1 MFQSFDTKMIVNTK
15 FLFFTGKGG
24 VGKTSTA
31 CATAVTLADEGKK
44 VLLVS
49 TDPASNLQ
57 DVLEVGLTNT
67 PMAIQNVPNLYA
79 CNLDP
84 EEAARAYRDKI
95 IGPYRGKLP
104 DAVVANMEEQLSGA
118 CTIEI
123 AAFDEFTNLLADPS
137 VVEAYE
143 HIIFDTAPTGHTL
156 RLLQLPTAWS
166 GFLEENTHGASC
178 LGPLSGLSEKKQ
190 IYSITMDALSD
201 SIKTTMILVSRPDES
216 SLLEA
221 NRASKELKE
230 IGITNQALIINGLL
244 KSYMPEDKISS
255 SFYGR
260 QRKAIKQMPEDLK
273 QIVRYS
279 LPFVSYSLTGIQN
292 LRYLF
297 KQYTMPPK
305 QSEVNGQP
313 IISLPSLNKVI
324 EDFSNNNTRVIFTM
338 GKGGVGKT
346 TMASAIAVGLVEKGH
361 KVHLTTT
368 DPAAHLEFVFQNS
381 ELNDKLSISRINPV
395 EEVEAYKAEVLSKV
409 SAELD
414 DEAIAYIQEDLN
426 SPCTEEIAVF
436 RAFAEVV
443 ARSQNEI
450 VVIDTAPTG
459 HTLLLLDAAQSYH
472 KELARSTGEIPESVK
487 MLLPRLRNPKE
498 TSVVIVTLAEATPV
512 LEASRLQDDLK
523 RAEITP
529 KWWIIN
535 QSLYATETKDPIL
548 KGKAVAEVGWIQ
560 KITTEL
566 AEKSAIVP
574 LMSGTV
580 AVGTLL
586 SLGKAKTLGEAEEM
600 AKAARPKVNVKPQ
613 MKEALQRIFPN
624 A

>member
-1 MFQSFDTKMIVNTK
+1 MFQPFDTKMIVNTK

-44 VLLVS
+44 VLIVS

-57 DVLEVGLTNT
+57 DVLEVGLTNI
-67 PMAIQNVPNLYA
+67 PMAIQSVPNLNA

-84 EEAARAYRDKI
+84 DEAARAYRNKMV
-95 IGPYRGKLP
+95 GPYRGKLP

-118 CTIEI
+118 CTVEI
-123 AAFDEFTNLLADPS
+123 AAFNEFTKLLADPS
-137 VVEAYE
+137 VVDAYE

-201 SIKTTMILVSRPDES
+201 ATKTTLILVARPDES

-230 IGITNQALIINGLL
+230 IGITNQALIINGLMQ
-244 KSYMPEDKISS
+244 SYLPEDKISS
-255 SFYGR
+255 SFYER
-260 QRKAIKQMPEDLK
+260 QRKAIKQMPNDLK
-273 QIVRYS
+273 QVVTYS

-297 KQYTMPPK
+297 KQYTMPAQ
-305 QSEVNGQP
+305 QSDVKGKS
-313 IISLPSLNKVI
+313 ISLPDLSKVI
-324 EDFSNNNTRVIFTM
+324 EDFTNNNTRVIFTM

-346 TMASAIAVGLVEKGH
+346 TMASAIAVGLVAKGH

-381 ELNDKLSISRINPV
+381 GISDQLTITRINPA

-409 SAELD
+409 SDELD
-414 DEAIAYIQEDLN
+414 EAAIAFIEEDLN
-426 SPCTEEIAVF
+426 SPCTVEIAVF

-443 ARSQNEI
+443 ARLQEEI

-523 RAEITP
+523 RADIIP
-529 KWWIIN
+529 KWWVIN
-535 QSLYATETKDPIL
+535 QSLYAAETKDPIL
-548 KGKAVAEVGWIQ
+548 KGRARAEEGWIQ
-560 KITTEL
+560 KVTTEL
-566 AEKSAIVP
+566 AEKCAMVP
-574 LMSGTV
+574 LMSEEITGYEQLQKVINLEV
-580 AVGTLL
+580 AH
-586 SLGKAKTLGEAEEM
+586 
-600 AKAARPKVNVKPQ
+600 
-613 MKEALQRIFPN
+613 
-624 A
+624 

>member
-1 MFQSFDTKMIVNTK
+1 MFQSFHPKMIVNTK

-31 CATAVTLADEGKK
+31 CATAVVLADDGKK

-67 PMAIQNVPNLYA
+67 PVAITNVPNLYA

-84 EEAARAYRDKI
+84 EEAARAYRDRI

-104 DAVVANMEEQLSGA
+104 DAVVATMEEQLSGA
-118 CTIEI
+118 CTVEI
-123 AAFDEFTNLLADPS
+123 AAFDEFTNLLADPN

-178 LGPLSGLSEKKQ
+178 LGPLSGLYEKKQ
-190 IYSITMDALSD
+190 IYSVTMNALSD
-201 SIKTTMILVSRPDES
+201 STKTTLILVARPDES

-230 IGITNQALIINGLL
+230 IGITNQALIVNGLMQ
-244 KSYMPEDKISS
+244 SYLPDDKVSS
-255 SFYGR
+255 AFYER
-260 QRKAIKQMPEDLK
+260 QRNAIKQMPNDLK
-273 QIVRYS
+273 QVVTYS

-292 LRYLF
+292 LRFLF
-297 KQYTMPPK
+297 KQYTMPAAEP
-305 QSEVNGQP
+305 EVVGK
-313 IISLPSLNKVI
+313 IISLPGLNKVI
-324 EDFSNNNTRVIFTM
+324 EDFSLNNTRVIFTM

-381 ELNDKLSISRINPV
+381 DMNDQLTISRINPT

-409 SAELD
+409 SKELD
-414 DEAIAYIQEDLN
+414 NEALAYIEEDLN

-443 ARSQNEI
+443 ERSKDEV

-487 MLLPRLRNPKE
+487 TLLPRLRNPKE

-512 LEASRLQDDLK
+512 LEASRLQNDLK
-523 RAEITP
+523 RAEIKP
-529 KWWIIN
+529 LWWLIN
-535 QSLYATETKDPIL
+535 QSLYATATKDPVL
-548 KGKAVAEVGWIQ
+548 NGRAQAEEGWIQ
-560 KITTEL
+560 KVTTEL
-566 AEKSAIVP
+566 AERCAIVP
-574 LMSGTV
+574 LMS
-580 AVGTLL
+580 
-586 SLGKAKTLGEAEEM
+586 EEN
-600 AKAARPKVNVKPQ
+600 KGYEQLKNFISVY
-613 MKEALQRIFPN
+613 
-624 A
+624 